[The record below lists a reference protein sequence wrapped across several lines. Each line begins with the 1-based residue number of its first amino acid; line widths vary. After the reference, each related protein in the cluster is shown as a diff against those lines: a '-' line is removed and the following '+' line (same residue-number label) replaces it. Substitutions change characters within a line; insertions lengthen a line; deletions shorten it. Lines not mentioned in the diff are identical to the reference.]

1 MTSMPGSNMNDASE
15 LPTPNPKIRT
25 LPDGCV
31 QVMVGDF
38 KAIVSSMH
46 LVEDK
51 VVRLTDYWQKAHSNH
66 AP

>member
-1 MTSMPGSNMNDASE
+1 MTSMPGSNTKDGSE

-38 KAIVSSMH
+38 RAIVSSMH

-51 VVRLTDYWQKAHSNH
+51 VVRLSDYWRKAHQ
-66 AP
+66 P